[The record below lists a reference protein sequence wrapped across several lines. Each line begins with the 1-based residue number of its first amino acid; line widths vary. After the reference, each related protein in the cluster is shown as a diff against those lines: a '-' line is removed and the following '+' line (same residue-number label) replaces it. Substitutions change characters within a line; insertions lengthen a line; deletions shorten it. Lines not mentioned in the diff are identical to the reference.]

1 MRRSQTN
8 TNSIMLN
15 TFWNATKIGAMTA
28 MLAQR
33 VLDAISI
40 DMVVRAPK
48 RENQSGN
55 ALFHARGRFPDIA
68 QSEGRVWREVY
79 NFRLAPAR
87 SHKVGSL

>member
-1 MRRSQTN
+1 
-8 TNSIMLN
+8 
-15 TFWNATKIGAMTA
+15 MTA

-55 ALFHARGRFPDIA
+55 ALFHARGSSRSSPKARKGFGEKYTFLAWHTAGRTKLVHFDPKKQKIDFS
-68 QSEGRVWREVY
+68 SEMKI
-79 NFRLAPAR
+79 L
-87 SHKVGSL
+87 S